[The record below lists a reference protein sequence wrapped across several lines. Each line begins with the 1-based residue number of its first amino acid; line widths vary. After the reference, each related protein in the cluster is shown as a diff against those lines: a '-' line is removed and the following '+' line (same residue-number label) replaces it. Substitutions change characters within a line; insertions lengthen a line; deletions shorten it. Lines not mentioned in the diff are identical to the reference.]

1 MKSLVGSFLVLAIT
15 WPGLAQQW
23 TPTLL
28 VPRDGK
34 IEPLDLARLAIEV
47 RIVGCV
53 AETSVTM
60 TFSNPNP
67 RVAEGDLL
75 FPLPDG
81 ATVSGYAL
89 DVQGKMVDGVSVEKR
104 HASDVFAQEESRGV
118 DPGLVEWDNGN
129 CFRTRVFPIPALG
142 SRTVRVQYVSELV
155 DEAGGLCYRLPL
167 RVNRPVAEVSL
178 RIDVV
183 RPAAAPT
190 IRQSALPIPQF
201 SKSRDDFHAE
211 SKIEHAVLDK
221 DLLVGLTDVE
231 KQDALVEWTDDGVY
245 FALQDLP
252 AVPQPERIVPPK
264 HVVIYWDASG
274 SGEITDHRREIGL
287 VKALLAAWTAADD
300 GPSRLEVDLVLVRNA
315 QSPPRRF
322 TITEKGAEQLIAALE
337 NVAYD
342 GGAQLGAIAPL
353 AGANP
358 DLALLFSNGV
368 TTFGLDNPPQLGTPL
383 HVISSDVRADSAWLR
398 HLARSNRG
406 RYFDLLLL
414 DDAAVVA
421 GVQRPPL
428 SLLSATVDDGGA
440 SELLP
445 AAPWAV
451 DGHCLLVG
459 RLDGPQAH
467 VTLRYGCGLVGQV
480 SPVRTFAINRT
491 KAVSGQ
497 LLRTLWRR
505 RSWKNWWSFPSGT
518 RSRLPR
524 WAPATAWSPPSR
536 R

>member
-28 VPRDGK
+28 VPHDGK

-104 HASDVFAQEESRGV
+104 HASDVFGAGGK
-118 DPGLVEWDNGN
+118 PGRRPRPGRMGQRELLPHA
-129 CFRTRVFPIPALG
+129 RFPIPALG

-342 GGAQLGAIAPL
+342 GGAQLGAIAPS
-353 AGANP
+353 P
-358 DLALLFSNGV
+358 
-368 TTFGLDNPPQLGTPL
+368 
-383 HVISSDVRADSAWLR
+383 
-398 HLARSNRG
+398 ARIPTWPCS
-406 RYFDLLLL
+406 
-414 DDAAVVA
+414 
-421 GVQRPPL
+421 
-428 SLLSATVDDGGA
+428 SATA
-440 SELLP
+440 SP
-445 AAPWAV
+445 RSAS
-451 DGHCLLVG
+451 
-459 RLDGPQAH
+459 
-467 VTLRYGCGLVGQV
+467 T
-480 SPVRTFAINRT
+480 T
-491 KAVSGQ
+491 
-497 LLRTLWRR
+497 R
-505 RSWKNWWSFPSGT
+505 RSSARRCTS
-518 RSRLPR
+518 
-524 WAPATAWSPPSR
+524 SR
-536 R
+536 RT